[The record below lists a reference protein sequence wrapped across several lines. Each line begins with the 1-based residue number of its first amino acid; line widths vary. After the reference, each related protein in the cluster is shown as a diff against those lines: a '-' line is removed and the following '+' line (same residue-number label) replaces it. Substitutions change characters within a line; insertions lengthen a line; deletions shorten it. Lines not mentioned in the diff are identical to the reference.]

1 MLQLGPN
8 FRAVSFWISIM
19 SRQRLDGG
27 DPLSSGLFDDLPQ
40 PEASAAPVATPAESL
55 ATLDASKLNLR
66 GGGSRGA
73 QPPVAQPASKP
84 SSAFADVDTRLGI
97 GVDFTSLPTSTKAKA
112 ARADLFDLTSSSA
125 TPPADDQLA
134 PFTVDAA
141 APRAAPRPPPPPTQ
155 ASTLPPPPDARGFA
169 AARSMLRRDDDD
181 DDRATESESL
191 ADLKSAAK
199 WLEREGATLDPLF
212 AGATTSTSA
221 APAEV
226 PSTSAAPAE
235 VLSRR
240 ADTLATVRGLLDD
253 EDEDVLKRLDAAN
266 LDDTAPARPAIAP
279 TPPADD
285 TDDLFSMLE
294 RPNGDAVADPSSFD
308 FDSYIK
314 NNK

>member
-1 MLQLGPN
+1 
-8 FRAVSFWISIM
+8 M
-19 SRQRLDGG
+19 SSRERLDGG
-27 DPLSSGLFDDLPQ
+27 DPLSSGLFDDIPQ
-40 PEASAAPVATPAESL
+40 PEASAPPAATPAESL
-55 ATLDASKLNLR
+55 ATLDASKLKLR

-134 PFTVDAA
+134 PSPWTRQRPEQRRGRHPRRLRR
-141 APRAAPRPPPPPTQ
+141 APF
-155 ASTLPPPPDARGFA
+155 PPPDARVRGGTLDA
-169 AARSMLRRDDDD
+169 EARRRRRR
-181 DDRATESESL
+181 RATESESL

-226 PSTSAAPAE
+226 PSTAAPAE
-235 VLSRR
+235 VLCAPTRR
-240 ADTLATVRGLLDD
+240 DRARARRRGRGR
-253 EDEDVLKRLDAAN
+253 LKRLDAAN
-266 LDDTAPARPAIAP
+266 LGGRARAAGDRPGPRPRVPP
-279 TPPADD
+279 TTPHARTPERRRRRGP
-285 TDDLFSMLE
+285 LE
-294 RPNGDAVADPSSFD
+294 LRLRFVHQEQQVSASGRAKTNDG
-308 FDSYIK
+308 
-314 NNK
+314 